1 MEPGPKAQLMQLVLS
16 AGDPSA
22 MTVRALPYPR

>member
-1 MEPGPKAQLMQLVLS
+1 MEPGPKAQHMQLMVS
-16 AGDPSA
+16 VDGPSA